1 MTGPK
6 WDPAQGEAP
15 RPNTITEAVECSQK
29 GHIMTALEKTQKTA
43 EKVRCRYLYP
53 SGIQL
58 KGRPQDLTLLPRLW
72 SAHKRDLS

>member
-43 EKVRCRYLYP
+43 EKVRCRYLHP
-53 SGIQL
+53 INGQKL
-58 KGRPQDLTLLPRLW
+58 LTLVAELGKSWKKLRRRAIL
-72 SAHKRDLS
+72 